1 MAICHSFFYYLEGID
16 SMSFLK
22 TVGKY
27 AGKTAG
33 FVVGKPIQ
41 VIGELTGFE
50 AVEDIGKG
58 VRKASEFAGETVG
71 QAAGGVVGTVSG
83 IINDNPAQRDQGL
96 SEMGS
101 AVGRTAKGVYQTAK
115 QTVQNG
121 GEVIGGFM
129 DGDHDRVKKGAI
141 SIAKTVAIGALAV
154 GVVDV
159 VDGVDVADAEETGS
173 DASLVEDVPFETKTI
188 ELPNGE
194 TYTDSFPVFDVEY
207 EVEIDEDMY
216 LQSDYTHF
224 TYANYELYEAI
235 QADPELAEDL
245 GLSQADIEAL
255 SKGDNPAGYTW
266 HHNEEPGVLQLVDR
280 EIHASVG
287 HTGGR
292 ELWGGGSEYR

>member
-1 MAICHSFFYYLEGID
+1 M
-16 SMSFLK
+16 SMLK
-22 TVGKY
+22 TIGKY

-33 FVVGKPIQ
+33 FVVGGPIQ

-50 AVEDIGKG
+50 VVEDIGKG
-58 VRKASEFAGETVG
+58 VRKASECAGETVG

-115 QTVQNG
+115 HTVQNG
-121 GEVIGGFM
+121 GEVIGGLM
-129 DGDHDRVKKGAI
+129 DGDHGRVKKGAI
-141 SIAKTVAIGALAV
+141 SIVKTVAIGALAV

-159 VDGVDVADAEETGS
+159 IDGVDIADAEEIGPDAPTIEDAGETGS
-173 DASLVEDVPFETKTI
+173 DVPLEEVPFETKTI
-188 ELPNGE
+188 ELPDGE
-194 TYTDSFPVFDVEY
+194 TYTDSFPVFDVDY

-235 QADPELAEDL
+235 QDDPGLTHDL
-245 GLSQADIEAL
+245 GLNQADIEAL
-255 SKGDNPAGYTW
+255 SNGDNPAGFTW

-280 EIHASVG
+280 ETHASVG